1 MEKRHRIKTAMA
13 GARRRL
19 CCLLAAALAAG
30 LLALPAGAVGFT
42 PTCEVYAEAA
52 YIVNTDTNLIIY
64 EKNSETPLPAASL
77 TKLITAALLL
87 ERYGDDMDT
96 PQLTAYSYLF
106 DYVFGKNAS
115 HADIRQ
121 GEVLSPRS
129 LLYAMMLPSANEAAY
144 IVAHDLGNGQIDNF
158 VNQMNAFAGRLG
170 CTGTRF
176 YDPCGLDE
184 RNVTTA
190 RDAYLMIRYLMEFDL
205 FKEVCASND
214 YMMPAN
220 TRHENPYRIDN
231 TDRMVQPTFGGNYY
245 RSYAQGGKTGSLGE
259 WQNFA
264 SWHNQNGETYVC
276 VVLHSPDSCDP
287 YEYPTK
293 RPALYETG
301 QLMDWVFD
309 SFSIQPALDTEQ
321 PIEEIPVRY
330 SAGPDT
336 VMLYPANSMMTILPK
351 DSDGSV
357 TQKTFHLP
365 ESVPAPI
372 RQGDVIGTVTL
383 SLSGEEIGTVE
394 LLAGRD
400 IERSEILFVI
410 AKIGEFFGSLYFR
423 VVVILSIIAIGG
435 YLVFFVVH
443 SYKKR
448 GAKKVR
454 RRPY

>member
-1 MEKRHRIKTAMA
+1 MKKYFH
-13 GARRRL
+13 GAPRFLRR
-19 CCLLAAALAAG
+19 CAACLLALG
-30 LLALPAGAVGFT
+30 LLAGPAAPAAGAVGFT
-42 PTCEVYAEAA
+42 PTCEVSAEAA
-52 YIVNTDTNLIIY
+52 YLVNTDTNLIIY
-64 EKNSETPLPAASL
+64 EKNSEQPLPAASL
-77 TKLITAALLL
+77 TKLVTASLLL

-106 DYVFGKNAS
+106 DYVYGKNAS

-121 GEVLSPRS
+121 GEVLSPRT

-144 IVAHDLGNGQIDNF
+144 IVAHDLGSGQIDNF
-158 VNQMNAFAGRLG
+158 VNQMNAFASRLG

-190 RDAYLMIRYLMEFDL
+190 RDAYLMIRYLMEFDI
-205 FKEVCASND
+205 FREVCGSD
-214 YMMPAN
+214 EYMMPAN
-220 TRHENPYRIDN
+220 TRHESPYRIDN
-231 TDRMVQPTFGGNYY
+231 TDRMVQENYGGNYY

-264 SWHNQNGETYVC
+264 SWHNQNGETYIC

-321 PIEEIPVRY
+321 PIEEIKVDY
-330 SAGPDT
+330 SAEADT
-336 VMLYPANSMMTILPK
+336 VMLYPADSMMTILPK
-351 DSDGSV
+351 DADGSV

-365 ESVPAPI
+365 ESIPAPV
-372 RQGDVIGTVTL
+372 RQGDVVGTVTL

-400 IERSEILFVI
+400 IARSELLFVI
-410 AKIGEFFGSLYFR
+410 ARIGEFFGSLYFR
-423 VVVILSIIAIGG
+423 VVVILSLIAVAL
-435 YLVFFVVH
+435 YLGFFVWN
-443 SYKKR
+443 SFKRR